1 MSQSPVLQFLH
12 AVDDELATV
21 VTDGRRLDLYLIG
34 RAALIVRYGL
44 NLATKDVDM
53 VGRLGDR
60 ELEELALEMFGKG
73 TRNALRLGLY
83 LEEVPAG
90 QPPVPGTYGR
100 RAQDLPGQWRV
111 LRPRQPDP
119 HDLAVTKLKRFHAGD
134 QQDLKI
140 MCDSGDLTPDG
151 LEAALDSAFRWAA
164 DEEEDPGH
172 RRARSSLRVVT
183 RYLETGTGL

>member
-1 MSQSPVLQFLH
+1 MTDSAVLEFLR
-12 AVDDELATV
+12 AIDRELAKV

-44 NLATKDVDM
+44 SLATKDVDI
-53 VGRLGDR
+53 VGRMGDR
-60 ELEELALEMFGKG
+60 DLEELALAAFGKG
-73 TRNALRLGLY
+73 TPNAQRLGLY

-90 QPPVPGTYGR
+90 IPPIPGSYKR
-100 RAQDLPGQWRV
+100 RAEDLPGTWHV
-111 LRPRQPDP
+111 LWPRQPEP
-119 HDLAVTKLKRFHAGD
+119 HDLAVTKFRRFHAGD

-151 LEAALDSAFRWAA
+151 LEQAVDSAFRWAA

-172 RRARSSLRVVT
+172 RRARANLRVVL
-183 RYLETGTGL
+183 RYLETGIGL